1 MQINFNQDLVCEEGR
16 RIISGKIVPFGTE
29 VGHTSAGKVIFERDS
44 IKIHDSAKIKLLLE
58 HDPKQPIG
66 RALNFTTTDE
76 GITASFRIAE
86 TTRGNDSLVE
96 AAQDLRSGL
105 SVGVHVIA
113 SKPRDGILYIQ
124 EAKLQEVSL
133 VQAAAFDSAAVTSV
147 AASEPEPELVE
158 ENPETNQPESEA
170 SVSENATPV
179 TPEVEAEKVE
189 ASRPAVTAVA
199 YTSVRNPIQTKVDY
213 LQHSILAAMGNDDS
227 RQYVTAADNTTST
240 APGMV
245 PTPQSTTVINALA
258 NADRGMID
266 ALSRETL
273 VGEGMTF
280 ELPRVTAVPV
290 VTNIAEN
297 AAITES
303 SLSATYLSVPVQS
316 FKGRAITT
324 IELMDRS
331 NPNYMS
337 ALMQNLEFAYAK
349 VTDEFATGTIFGG
362 AQQAAVQANTAT
374 GFLSYGAA
382 AAAAVYGSSLGFAQ
396 NMVVSPGQ
404 WSNIMSYND
413 NGRPIYTAGQPQ
425 NSGGAVSAQ
434 SLRGQVAP
442 GLNLYVSRSIGNAGG
457 TTSTGDF
464 SMVVI
469 NPDAWTWY
477 ESSRFQLRTAI
488 QADGT
493 IDLLYYGYAAIAPK
507 IPFGACWNQT

>member
-16 RIISGKIVPFGTE
+16 RIISGKIVPFGSE
-29 VGHTSAGKVIFERDS
+29 VGHTSAGRVIFERDS

-113 SKPRDGILYIQ
+113 SQPRDGILYIQ

-158 ENPETNQPESEA
+158 ETPETNQPESEA
-170 SVSENATPV
+170 SVDNATPA
-179 TPEVEAEKVE
+179 PEVEAEKVE

-245 PTPQSTTVINALA
+245 PTPQATTVINALA

-280 ELPRVTAVPV
+280 ELPRVTAVPTV
-290 VTNIAEN
+290 SNIAEN
-297 AAITES
+297 AAIAES

>member
-1 MQINFNQDLVCEEGR
+1 MD
-16 RIISGKIVPFGTE
+16 
-29 VGHTSAGKVIFERDS
+29 
-44 IKIHDSAKIKLLLE
+44 
-58 HDPKQPIG
+58 
-66 RALNFTTTDE
+66 
-76 GITASFRIAE
+76 
-86 TTRGNDSLVE
+86 
-96 AAQDLRSGL
+96 
-105 SVGVHVIA
+105 
-113 SKPRDGILYIQ
+113 
-124 EAKLQEVSL
+124 
-133 VQAAAFDSAAVTSV
+133 
-147 AASEPEPELVE
+147 
-158 ENPETNQPESEA
+158 
-170 SVSENATPV
+170 NATPV
-179 TPEVEAEKVE
+179 PEVEAEKVE

-213 LQHSILAAMGNDDS
+213 LQHTILAAMGNDDS
-227 RQYVTAADNTTST
+227 RQYVTAADNTTTT

-258 NADRGMID
+258 NADRGMIE

-273 VGEGMTF
+273 VSEGMTF

-297 AAITES
+297 AAVTES
-303 SLSATYLSVPVQS
+303 SLSATYISVPVQS

-331 NPNYMS
+331 NPNYMA

-349 VTDEFATGTIFGG
+349 VTDEFATGTIQAG

-374 GFLSYGAA
+374 GFLAYGAA

-404 WSNIMSYND
+404 WSNIMGYNE
-413 NGRPIYTAGQPQ
+413 NGRPIYSAGQPS

-434 SLRGQVAP
+434 SLRGNVAP

-507 IPFGACWNQT
+507 IPFGACWNQA

>member
-1 MQINFNQDLVCEEGR
+1 MEINFNQDLVCEEGR
-16 RIISGKIVPFGTE
+16 RIISGKIVPFSSE
-29 VGHTSAGKVIFERDS
+29 VGHTSAGRVIFERDS

-113 SKPRDGILYIQ
+113 SQPRDGILYIQ

-133 VQAAAFDSAAVTSV
+133 VQAAAFNSAAVTSV

-158 ENPETNQPESEA
+158 ETQETQQPEEA
-170 SVSENATPV
+170 SVENATPV
-179 TPEVEAEKVE
+179 SPEVEAEKVE

-199 YTSVRNPIQTKVDY
+199 YAAVRNPIQNKVDY

-258 NADRGMID
+258 NADRGMIE

-290 VTNIAEN
+290 VSNIAEN
-297 AAITES
+297 APITES

-331 NPNYMS
+331 NPAYMS

-362 AQQAAVQANTAT
+362 AQQAAIQANTAT

-382 AAAAVYGSSLGFAQ
+382 AAAAVYASSLGFAQ

-425 NSGGAVSAQ
+425 NSGGSVSAQ